1 MKRTGVFVCLVLCF
15 VLSAG
20 VSRAADSIQ
29 GRIGVTG
36 QIGMHVPSDS
46 NAFEPFG
53 PDYNFDTDVGFIGG
67 GGLIFGITKNVAL
80 ELIVTYT
87 EFGAKI
93 WGIQE
98 GDFDTT
104 NISMG
109 AQYRFVDLPVAS
121 LVPYAGGGLDILLN
135 GFSSSFGESL
145 DVDTVVGGHV
155 CGGVDFFVMKQLALN
170 AEMKGVLAP
179 DADMKYRGLKVGS
192 YDPTSV
198 SLTVGVRYFF
208 N

>member
-1 MKRTGVFVCLVLCF
+1 MKRTGAFVCLVLCF
-15 VLSAG
+15 VLSTGA
-20 VSRAADSIQ
+20 AMEADSIQ

-36 QIGMHVPSDS
+36 QIGMYIPSDS
-46 NAFEPFG
+46 DAFEPFTPG
-53 PDYNFDTDVGFIGG
+53 YNLDTDVGFIGG

-80 ELIVTYT
+80 ELNITYAQ
-87 EFGAKI
+87 FGAEI
-93 WGIQE
+93 GGVQE

-109 AQYRFVDLPVAS
+109 AQYRFVDIPVES
-121 LVPYAGGGLDILLN
+121 LVPYAGGGVDVLLN

-155 CGGVDFFVMKQLALN
+155 CGGVDYFVMKQLALN
-170 AEMKGVLAP
+170 AEIKGVLAP
-179 DADMKYRGLKVGS
+179 DADITYRGIEVGNF
-192 YDPTSV
+192 DPTSV
-198 SLTVGVRYFF
+198 SLTLGVRYFF